1 MPLAADL
8 RVQTDR
14 VAATGTFWYPRVA
27 HAVMEQN
34 VAVARWDPE
43 RERFELWTSTQAP
56 HFVVNEL
63 AHVFGLR
70 RDQVI
75 CLEVAVG
82 GGFGSKS
89 KVSGHGAL
97 AAALARKS
105 GRPVRIAYSR
115 EKEFAGT
122 KPSHAFRTAVS
133 GELVDLLA
141 NGLHQ
146 VYLALFGIAIV
157 AALLAWRLTA
167 SMPDHPRP
175 AEVDPLVAPSTAAPG
190 RE

>member
-34 VAVARWDPE
+34 VAVAR
-43 RERFELWTSTQAP
+43 
-56 HFVVNEL
+56 
-63 AHVFGLR
+63 
-70 RDQVI
+70 
-75 CLEVAVG
+75 
-82 GGFGSKS
+82 
-89 KVSGHGAL
+89 
-97 AAALARKS
+97 KS

-115 EKEFAGT
+115 EEEFAGT
-122 KPSHAFRTAVS
+122 KPRHAFRTAVS

-141 NGLHQ
+141 NGLRQ

-157 AALLAWRLTA
+157 AALLARRLTA
-167 SMPDHPRP
+167 SMPDHPAP
-175 AEVDPLVAPSTAAPG
+175 AEVEPMVAPSTAAPG